1 VGGKR
6 QRQGRMPMMVCSWLE
21 AMNWLE
27 RKETLEL
34 REEYE
39 EGDEC
44 EGDWGPARIYTSEP

>member
-1 VGGKR
+1 
-6 QRQGRMPMMVCSWLE
+6 MPMMVCSWLE

-34 REEYE
+34 RGEHE

-44 EGDWGPARIYTSEP
+44 EGDWGPARICTSEP